1 MFSMTR
7 ISISKK
13 SIFRNNRTFWPCCF
27 SDYGRFASTICR
39 GVIMLRG
46 YNGSDVFMIPPPT
59 EPRTSLCEIYHS
71 NTNIDSQS
79 HLPATWLLRIYNIRY
94 IRLIVSMRPCVYMS
108 TGPCHVS
115 LCPRVHFMCLYVHE
129 SMSCVFMS
137 TSPFHVSVCP

>member
-1 MFSMTR
+1 
-7 ISISKK
+7 
-13 SIFRNNRTFWPCCF
+13 
-27 SDYGRFASTICR
+27 
-39 GVIMLRG
+39 MLRG

-129 SMSCVFMS
+129 SMSCVFISMSPFHMSLCPRVHVMCFYVHGSIICVFMSTSPCYLSKYMS
-137 TSPFHVSVCP
+137 TSPFHVSICP